1 MDNLI
6 IYEKNRFYISNKL
19 DILKCTKSDGGL
31 VNFKYTN
38 SKSTLG
44 FYKDSL
50 DLRKQ
55 LPVELT
61 INGDEEDDES
71 YSRKQ
76 YENFQFITESLDIVL
91 SQSSKFSEKEDHIL
105 REEPI
110 LVGLDAKNSR
120 YIAKTIKD
128 EKEIVLILN
137 IRSQLIKKLVNK
149 KKQLIK
155 TLQRYK
161 KWK

>member
-6 IYEKNRFYISNKL
+6 IYEKDRFYISNKL
-19 DILKCTKSDGGL
+19 DIVRCTKSDGVL
-31 VNFKYTN
+31 VNFEYTN

-55 LPVELT
+55 LQVELT
-61 INGDEEDDES
+61 IGDEDDEEGK
-71 YSRKQ
+71 YA
-76 YENFQFITESLDIVL
+76 NFQFITESLDIVL
-91 SQSSKFSEKEDHIL
+91 SQSSDFSEKKDHIL

-110 LVGLDAKNSR
+110 FVGLDAKNSR

-137 IRSQLIKKLVNK
+137 IRSELIKKLVNN

-155 TLQRYK
+155 TLQR
-161 KWK
+161 

>member
-1 MDNLI
+1 MDSLI
-6 IYEKNRFYISNKL
+6 IYEKDRFYISNKL
-19 DILKCTKSDGGL
+19 DIVRCTKSDGVL
-31 VNFKYTN
+31 VSFKYTN

-44 FYKDSL
+44 FYEDSI

-61 INGDEEDDES
+61 INVAKEDDEENS
-71 YSRKQ
+71 YN
-76 YENFQFITESLDIVL
+76 NFQFITESLDIVL
-91 SQSSKFSEKEDHIL
+91 SQSSDFSEKKDHIL

-110 LVGLDAKNSR
+110 FVGLDAKNSR
-120 YIAKTIKD
+120 YIAKTIQD

-137 IRSQLIKKLVNK
+137 IRSQLITKLVNK

-155 TLQRYK
+155 ILKR
-161 KWK
+161 

>member
-1 MDNLI
+1 MDSLI
-6 IYEKNRFYISNKL
+6 IYEKDRFYISNKL
-19 DILKCTKSDGGL
+19 DILQCTKSDGGL
-31 VNFKYTN
+31 VSFEYTDI
-38 SKSTLG
+38 KSTLG
-44 FYKDSL
+44 FYKDST

-55 LPVELT
+55 LPVELK
-61 INGDEEDDES
+61 INDEED
-71 YSRKQ
+71 
-76 YENFQFITESLDIVL
+76 YEEGKYANLQFITESLDIVL
-91 SQSSKFSEKEDHIL
+91 SQSSDFSEKKDHIL

-120 YIAKTIKD
+120 YIAKTIQD

-137 IRSQLIKKLVNK
+137 IRSELIKKLVNK

-155 TLQRYK
+155 ILQRYN

>member
-6 IYEKNRFYISNKL
+6 IYEKDRFYISNKL
-19 DILKCTKSDGGL
+19 DIVRCTKSDDKL
-31 VNFKYTN
+31 VIFEYTD
-38 SKSTLG
+38 KSTLG
-44 FYKDSL
+44 FYKDSTGL
-50 DLRKQ
+50 IKE

-61 INGDEEDDES
+61 IGDEEDDEE
-71 YSRKQ
+71 YDEERE
-76 YENFQFITESLDIVL
+76 YANFQFITESLDIVL
-91 SQSSKFSEKEDHIL
+91 SKSSNFSEKEEDYIL
-105 REEPI
+105 REEQI

-137 IRSQLIKKLVNK
+137 IRSELIKKLVNK

-155 TLQRYK
+155 ILQR
-161 KWK
+161 

>member
-6 IYEKNRFYISNKL
+6 IYEKDRFYISNKL
-19 DILKCTKSDGGL
+19 DIVRCTKSDGGL
-31 VNFKYTN
+31 VTFEYTD
-38 SKSTLG
+38 SESTLG
-44 FYKDSL
+44 FYKNST

-61 INGDEEDDES
+61 IGVEEDDENIS
-71 YSRKQ
+71 KKQ
-76 YENFQFITESLDIVL
+76 YSNFQFITESLDIVL
-91 SQSSKFSEKEDHIL
+91 SQSSDFSEELEDYIL

-110 LVGLDAKNSR
+110 FVGLDAKNSR

-128 EKEIVLILN
+128 KKEIALILN
-137 IRSQLIKKLVNK
+137 IRSTLIKKLVNK

-155 TLQRYK
+155 ILQR
-161 KWK
+161 

>member
-1 MDNLI
+1 MDSLI
-6 IYEKNRFYISNKL
+6 IYEKDRFYISNKL
-19 DILKCTKSDGGL
+19 DIVRCTKSDGVL
-31 VNFKYTN
+31 VSFKYTN

-44 FYKDSL
+44 FYEDSI

-61 INGDEEDDES
+61 INVAKEDDEENS
-71 YSRKQ
+71 YN
-76 YENFQFITESLDIVL
+76 NFQFITESLDIVL
-91 SQSSKFSEKEDHIL
+91 SQSSDFSEKKDHIL

-137 IRSQLIKKLVNK
+137 IRSQLITKLVNK

-155 TLQRYK
+155 ILQR
-161 KWK
+161 

>member
-1 MDNLI
+1 MDNPI
-6 IYEKNRFYISNKL
+6 IYEKDRFYISNKL
-19 DILKCTKSDGGL
+19 DIVRCTKSDGVL

-61 INGDEEDDES
+61 ISDDGEDDK
-71 YSRKQ
+71 YQ
-76 YENFQFITESLDIVL
+76 NFQFITESLDIVL
-91 SQSSKFSEKEDHIL
+91 SQSSQFSRKADHIL

-137 IRSQLIKKLVNK
+137 IQSKHIKKLVK
-149 KKQLIK
+149 KKQQLIK

>member
-1 MDNLI
+1 MDNPI
-6 IYEKNRFYISNKL
+6 IYEKDRFYISNKL
-19 DILKCTKSDGGL
+19 DIVRCTKSDGVL

-44 FYKDSL
+44 FYKNSI

-55 LPVELT
+55 LQVELT
-61 INGDEEDDES
+61 ISDDDEEDG
-71 YSRKQ
+71 YQ
-76 YENFQFITESLDIVL
+76 NFQFITESLDIVL
-91 SQSSKFSEKEDHIL
+91 SQSSDFSEKKDHIL

-110 LVGLDAKNSR
+110 FVGLDAKNSR
-120 YIAKTIKD
+120 YIAKTIQD

-137 IRSQLIKKLVNK
+137 INSRLITKLVNK

-155 TLQRYK
+155 ILQRYS

>member
-1 MDNLI
+1 MDSLI
-6 IYEKNRFYISNKL
+6 IYEKDRFYISNKL
-19 DILKCTKSDGGL
+19 DIVRCTKSDGVL

-50 DLRKQ
+50 DLREQ

-61 INGDEEDDES
+61 IG
-71 YSRKQ
+71 YT
-76 YENFQFITESLDIVL
+76 NFQFITESLDIVL
-91 SQSSKFSEKEDHIL
+91 SQWSDFSEKEDHIL

-137 IRSQLIKKLVNK
+137 IRSQLITKLVNK

-155 TLQRYK
+155 ILQR
-161 KWK
+161 

>member
-6 IYEKNRFYISNKL
+6 IYEKDRFYISNKL
-19 DILKCTKSDGGL
+19 DILRCTKSDGLL
-31 VNFKYTN
+31 VNFEYTD

-55 LPVELT
+55 LPEELT
-61 INGDEEDDES
+61 INVDKEDDEEDG
-71 YSRKQ
+71 YQ
-76 YENFQFITESLDIVL
+76 NFQFITESLDIVL
-91 SQSSKFSEKEDHIL
+91 SQLSNFSEKEDHIL

-110 LVGLDAKNSR
+110 FVVLDEENSR

-137 IRSQLIKKLVNK
+137 IRSELIKKLVNK

-155 TLQRYK
+155 ILQR
-161 KWK
+161 

>member
-6 IYEKNRFYISNKL
+6 IYEKDRFYLSNKL
-19 DILKCTKSDGGL
+19 DIVRCTKSDGGL
-31 VNFKYTN
+31 VTFEYTN
-38 SKSTLG
+38 SKSKVG
-44 FYKDSL
+44 FHKNST

-61 INGDEEDDES
+61 INVDEDDENR
-71 YSRKQ
+71 SRKQ
-76 YENFQFITESLDIVL
+76 YANFQFITESLDIIL
-91 SQSSKFSEKEDHIL
+91 SQSSNFSAKEDHIL

-137 IRSQLIKKLVNK
+137 IRSELIKKLVNK

-155 TLQRYK
+155 TLQR
-161 KWK
+161 

>member
-6 IYEKNRFYISNKL
+6 IYEKDRFYISNKL
-19 DILKCTKSDGGL
+19 DIVRCTKSDGVL

-50 DLRKQ
+50 DIGKQ

-61 INGDEEDDES
+61 ISDDEEDDK
-71 YSRKQ
+71 YQ
-76 YENFQFITESLDIVL
+76 NFQFITESLDIIL
-91 SQSSKFSEKEDHIL
+91 SQSSDFSVKADNIL

-110 LVGLDAKNSR
+110 FVGLDAKNSR

-137 IRSQLIKKLVNK
+137 IRSELIKKLVNK

-155 TLQRYK
+155 ILQR
-161 KWK
+161 

>member
-6 IYEKNRFYISNKL
+6 IYEKDRFYISNKL
-19 DILKCTKSDGGL
+19 DIVRCTKSDGVL
-31 VNFKYTN
+31 VNFKYTD

-61 INGDEEDDES
+61 ISDDEEDDEEGG
-71 YSRKQ
+71 YA
-76 YENFQFITESLDIVL
+76 NFQFITESLDIVL
-91 SQSSKFSEKEDHIL
+91 SQSSDFSEKKGHIL

-110 LVGLDAKNSR
+110 FVGLDAKNSR

-137 IRSQLIKKLVNK
+137 IRSELIKKLVNK

-155 TLQRYK
+155 ILQR
-161 KWK
+161 

>member
-1 MDNLI
+1 MDSLI
-6 IYEKNRFYISNKL
+6 IYEKDRFYISNKL
-19 DILKCTKSDGGL
+19 DIVKCIKSDGGL
-31 VNFKYTN
+31 VNFEYTD

-61 INGDEEDDES
+61 IGDEED
-71 YSRKQ
+71 
-76 YENFQFITESLDIVL
+76 YEDDKYANFQFITESLDIVL
-91 SQSSKFSEKEDHIL
+91 SQSSDFSEKKDHIL

-110 LVGLDAKNSR
+110 FVGLDAKNSR

-137 IRSQLIKKLVNK
+137 IRSELIKKLVNK

-155 TLQRYK
+155 TLQR
-161 KWK
+161 

>member
-6 IYEKNRFYISNKL
+6 IYEKDRFYISNKL
-19 DILKCTKSDGGL
+19 DIVRCTKSDGVL
-31 VNFKYTN
+31 VNFEHTN

-61 INGDEEDDES
+61 IGDDEEDDK
-71 YSRKQ
+71 YQ
-76 YENFQFITESLDIVL
+76 NFQFITESLDIVL
-91 SQSSKFSEKEDHIL
+91 SQLSNFSEKEDHIL

-110 LVGLDAKNSR
+110 FVVLDEENSR

-137 IRSQLIKKLVNK
+137 IRSELIKKLVNK

-155 TLQRYK
+155 ILQR
-161 KWK
+161 

>member
-6 IYEKNRFYISNKL
+6 IYEKDRFYLSNKL
-19 DILKCTKSDGGL
+19 DIIRCTQSDDRL
-31 VNFKYTN
+31 VTFEYTDD
-38 SKSTLG
+38 KSTLV
-44 FYKDSL
+44 FYKDSS

-61 INGDEEDDES
+61 ISDEEDDEEDDEEKE
-71 YSRKQ
+71 YK
-76 YENFQFITESLDIVL
+76 NFQFITESLDIVL
-91 SQSSKFSEKEDHIL
+91 SKSSHFSEKEDHIL
-105 REEPI
+105 REEQI

-137 IRSQLIKKLVNK
+137 IRSELIKKLVNK

-155 TLQRYK
+155 ILQR
-161 KWK
+161 

>member
-1 MDNLI
+1 MDNPI
-6 IYEKNRFYISNKL
+6 IYEKDRFYISNKL
-19 DILKCTKSDGGL
+19 DIVRCTNSDGGL
-31 VNFKYTN
+31 VTFEYTN
-38 SKSTLG
+38 NRFSKNSI
-44 FYKDSL
+44 

-55 LPVELT
+55 LPVEVT
-61 INGDEEDDES
+61 ISDDEEDDK
-71 YSRKQ
+71 YQ
-76 YENFQFITESLDIVL
+76 NFQFITESLDIVL
-91 SQSSKFSEKEDHIL
+91 SQSSHFSEKADHIL

-110 LVGLDAKNSR
+110 FVELDAKNSR

-137 IRSQLIKKLVNK
+137 IRSQLITKLVNK

-155 TLQRYK
+155 ILQRYN

>member
-6 IYEKNRFYISNKL
+6 IYEKDRFYISNKL
-19 DILKCTKSDGGL
+19 DIVRCTKSDGVL

-55 LPVELT
+55 LPVELK
-61 INGDEEDDES
+61 IGVNEESS
-71 YSRKQ
+71 YD
-76 YENFQFITESLDIVL
+76 NFQFITESLDIVL
-91 SQSSKFSEKEDHIL
+91 SQLSNFSEKEDHIL

-110 LVGLDAKNSR
+110 FVVLDAKNSR

-137 IRSQLIKKLVNK
+137 INSRLITKLVNK

-155 TLQRYK
+155 ILQR
-161 KWK
+161 

>member
-6 IYEKNRFYISNKL
+6 IYEKDRFYISNKL
-19 DILKCTKSDGGL
+19 DIIRCTKSDGVL
-31 VNFKYTN
+31 VNFEYTN

-61 INGDEEDDES
+61 IG
-71 YSRKQ
+71 YT
-76 YENFQFITESLDIVL
+76 NFQFITESLDIVL
-91 SQSSKFSEKEDHIL
+91 SQWSDFSEKEDHIL

-137 IRSQLIKKLVNK
+137 IRSQLITKLVNK

-155 TLQRYK
+155 ILQRWK

>member
-6 IYEKNRFYISNKL
+6 IYEKDRFYISNKL
-19 DILKCTKSDGGL
+19 DIVRCTKSDGVL
-31 VNFKYTN
+31 VNFEYTN

-44 FYKDSL
+44 FYKDSS

-61 INGDEEDDES
+61 INVNEEDDEEGG
-71 YSRKQ
+71 YQ
-76 YENFQFITESLDIVL
+76 NFQFITESLDIVL
-91 SQSSKFSEKEDHIL
+91 SQLSNFSEKEDHIL

-110 LVGLDAKNSR
+110 FVVLDEENSR

-137 IRSQLIKKLVNK
+137 IRSELIKKLVNK
-149 KKQLIK
+149 KQQLIK
-155 TLQRYK
+155 ILQR
-161 KWK
+161 

>member
-1 MDNLI
+1 MDNPI
-6 IYEKNRFYISNKL
+6 IYEKDRFYISNKL
-19 DILKCTKSDGGL
+19 DIVRCTKSDGVL

-61 INGDEEDDES
+61 ISVDEESS
-71 YSRKQ
+71 YN
-76 YENFQFITESLDIVL
+76 NFQFITESLDIVL
-91 SQSSKFSEKEDHIL
+91 SQLSDFSAEEDHIL

-110 LVGLDAKNSR
+110 FVELDAKNSR

-137 IRSQLIKKLVNK
+137 IQSKHIRKLVK
-149 KKQLIK
+149 KKQQLIK

>member
-6 IYEKNRFYISNKL
+6 IYEKDRFYISNKL
-19 DILKCTKSDGGL
+19 DIVRCTKSDGVL
-31 VNFKYTN
+31 VNFEYTN

-44 FYKDSL
+44 FYKYSL

-61 INGDEEDDES
+61 INVDKEDDKEGE
-71 YSRKQ
+71 YT
-76 YENFQFITESLDIVL
+76 NFQFITESLDIVL
-91 SQSSKFSEKEDHIL
+91 SQSSHFSEKKDHIL

-110 LVGLDAKNSR
+110 FVRLDAKNSR

-137 IRSQLIKKLVNK
+137 IRSQLITKLVNK

-155 TLQRYK
+155 ILQR
-161 KWK
+161 

>member
-6 IYEKNRFYISNKL
+6 IYEKDRFYISNKL
-19 DILKCTKSDGGL
+19 DILQCTKSDGGL
-31 VNFKYTN
+31 VNFEYTDN
-38 SKSTLG
+38 KSTLG
-44 FYKDSL
+44 FYKNSS

-61 INGDEEDDES
+61 INVEEDDEEDE
-71 YSRKQ
+71 YL
-76 YENFQFITESLDIVL
+76 NFQFITESLDIVL
-91 SQSSKFSEKEDHIL
+91 SKSSNFSGKKDHII

-110 LVGLDAKNSR
+110 FVELDAENSR

-137 IRSQLIKKLVNK
+137 IRSELIKKLVNK
-149 KKQLIK
+149 KQQLIK
-155 TLQRYK
+155 ILQR
-161 KWK
+161 

>member
-61 INGDEEDDES
+61 IGDEEDDES

-91 SQSSKFSEKEDHIL
+91 SKSSNFSAKEDHIL

-110 LVGLDAKNSR
+110 LVGLDARNSR
-120 YIAKTIKD
+120 YIAKTIQD

-137 IRSQLIKKLVNK
+137 IRSELIKKLVNK

-155 TLQRYK
+155 TLKR
-161 KWK
+161 

>member
-19 DILKCTKSDGGL
+19 DIVRCTKSDGGL
-31 VNFKYTN
+31 VIFEYTD
-38 SKSTLG
+38 KSTLG
-44 FYKDSL
+44 FHKDSTSL
-50 DLRKQ
+50 IKQ

-61 INGDEEDDES
+61 IRDEEDDEE
-71 YSRKQ
+71 YDEEREYK
-76 YENFQFITESLDIVL
+76 NFQFITESLDIVL
-91 SQSSKFSEKEDHIL
+91 SQSSDFSEKEEDHIL
-105 REEPI
+105 KEEPI
-110 LVGLDAKNSR
+110 LVRLDAKNSK

-137 IRSQLIKKLVNK
+137 IRSELIKKLVNK

-155 TLQRYK
+155 ILQR
-161 KWK
+161 

>member
-6 IYEKNRFYISNKL
+6 IYENDRFYISNKL
-19 DILKCTKSDGGL
+19 DIVRCTKSDGVL
-31 VNFKYTN
+31 VNFEYTDN
-38 SKSTLG
+38 KSTLG
-44 FYKDSL
+44 FYNDSL

-61 INGDEEDDES
+61 INVDKEDYEEGG
-71 YSRKQ
+71 YQ
-76 YENFQFITESLDIVL
+76 NFQFITESLDIVL
-91 SQSSKFSEKEDHIL
+91 SQWSDFSEKEDHIL

-120 YIAKTIKD
+120 YIAKTIQD

-137 IRSQLIKKLVNK
+137 IRSELIKKLVNK

-155 TLQRYK
+155 ILQR
-161 KWK
+161 

>member
-6 IYEKNRFYISNKL
+6 IYEKDRFYISNKL
-19 DILKCTKSDGGL
+19 DIVRCTKSDDKL
-31 VNFKYTN
+31 VIFEYTD
-38 SKSTLG
+38 KSTLG
-44 FYKDSL
+44 FYKDSTGL
-50 DLRKQ
+50 IKQ

-61 INGDEEDDES
+61 IGDEEDDEEDDKERE
-71 YSRKQ
+71 YQ
-76 YENFQFITESLDIVL
+76 NFQFITESLDIVL
-91 SQSSKFSEKEDHIL
+91 SKSSNISAKEDHIL
-105 REEPI
+105 REEQI

-137 IRSQLIKKLVNK
+137 IRSELIKKLVNK

-155 TLQRYK
+155 ILQR
-161 KWK
+161 

>member
-1 MDNLI
+1 MDSLI
-6 IYEKNRFYISNKL
+6 IYEKDRFYISNKL
-19 DILKCTKSDGGL
+19 DIVRCTKSDGVL
-31 VNFKYTN
+31 VSFKYTN

-44 FYKDSL
+44 FYEDSI

-61 INGDEEDDES
+61 INVAKEDDEENS
-71 YSRKQ
+71 YN
-76 YENFQFITESLDIVL
+76 NFQFITESLDIVL
-91 SQSSKFSEKEDHIL
+91 SQSSDFSEKKDHIL

-110 LVGLDAKNSR
+110 FVGLDAKNSR

-137 IRSQLIKKLVNK
+137 INRELIRELVNK

-155 TLQRYK
+155 ILQR
-161 KWK
+161 